1 MIYTFNKLSGP
12 KTIPCLLWCLEAL
25 LRAVCGWE
33 SSFESHALSFLAAQN
48 ILEVSRQYEKN
59 QNFPPQVVSG
69 DSYNKK
75 RTNYGKLSVVGQS
88 LIEDWNPNEII
99 FPAK

>member
-25 LRAVCGWE
+25 LRAVRGWE

-48 ILEVSRQYEKN
+48 ILEVSRQYKKN

-69 DSYNKK
+69 DS
-75 RTNYGKLSVVGQS
+75 KLSVVRNS
-88 LIEDWNPNEII
+88 MKLR
-99 FPAK
+99 

>member
-25 LRAVCGWE
+25 LRAVRGWE

-48 ILEVSRQYEKN
+48 ILEVSRQFEKN

-69 DSYNKK
+69 DS
-75 RTNYGKLSVVGQS
+75 KLSVVRNSMKLRQNCVKM
-88 LIEDWNPNEII
+88 LTWL
-99 FPAK
+99 